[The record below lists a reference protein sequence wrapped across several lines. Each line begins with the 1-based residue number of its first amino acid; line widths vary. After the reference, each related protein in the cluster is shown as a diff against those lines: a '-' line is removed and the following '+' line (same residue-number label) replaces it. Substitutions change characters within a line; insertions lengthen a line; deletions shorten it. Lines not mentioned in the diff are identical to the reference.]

1 MQFLYHLLALF
12 VYAIKIFLCFVL
24 EHVIH
29 RNHFNLLGQQKPVYR
44 SFPAIIRQPMK
55 LESCAKP
62 SKKAESLP
70 ASVKNNLGILGF
82 LDINLFAIDIMRG

>member
-1 MQFLYHLLALF
+1 
-12 VYAIKIFLCFVL
+12 VL
-24 EHVIH
+24 EHVILELEH

-44 SFPAIIRQPMK
+44 SFPAIIRQPIELK
-55 LESCAKP
+55 SYAKP